1 MNALSCAQPDTPSCL
16 FTIALLLYGS
26 ESEIPITILW
36 SRYGQ
41 DRNKTATN
49 EEAQTHREHGQAIA
63 GYCIGSVMK
72 TPMDGHTSQASAP
85 KPGSSNVT
93 VAADKRDCMEITEAD
108 IGLIQED

>member
-1 MNALSCAQPDTPSCL
+1 
-16 FTIALLLYGS
+16 
-26 ESEIPITILW
+26 
-36 SRYGQ
+36 
-41 DRNKTATN
+41 
-49 EEAQTHREHGQAIA
+49 
-63 GYCIGSVMK
+63 MK